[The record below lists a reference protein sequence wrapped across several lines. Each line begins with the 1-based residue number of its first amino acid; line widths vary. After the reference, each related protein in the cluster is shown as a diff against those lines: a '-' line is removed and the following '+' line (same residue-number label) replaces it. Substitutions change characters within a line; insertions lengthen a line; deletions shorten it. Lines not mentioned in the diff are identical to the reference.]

1 MLLTIQDMLLAGA
14 ERLATSDHNAR
25 LEAEILLSLAL
36 GKPREFLYAWPEEQV
51 NDSAQA
57 SFDTLL
63 ERRVT
68 GEPIAYITGWR
79 EFWSLE
85 LQVTADTLIP
95 RPETERLVELA
106 LERIPEDADW
116 RVADLGTGTGAIALA
131 LATERR
137 GIQVVAVDNSEAAAD
152 VARMNA
158 ARLDIANVEVHVAD
172 MVEVLEGDTFD
183 VIVSNP
189 PYVAEAD
196 PHLIDG
202 DVRFEPGSALI
213 SGPAGLD
220 SLSSIV
226 NAAPSS
232 LRDSGHLLLEH
243 GADQGPAVRNL
254 MRASGLHTVTTYR
267 DYGGRE
273 RVSCAAAT

>member
-1 MLLTIQDMLLAGA
+1 MLLTIQDMLQAGA
-14 ERLATSDHNAR
+14 ERLADSESSAR
-25 LEAEILLSLAL
+25 LEAEILLGLAL
-36 GKPREFLYAWPEEQV
+36 GQPREFLYAWPEEQV
-51 NDSAQA
+51 NDAAQA
-57 SFDTLL
+57 NFDALL
-63 ERRVT
+63 DRRIV

-85 LQVTADTLIP
+85 LQVTPDTLIP

-116 RVADLGTGTGAIALA
+116 RVADLGTGSGAIALA

-137 GIQVVAVDNSEAAAD
+137 GIQVVAVENSEAAAD

-158 ARLDIANVEVHVAD
+158 ARLDVANVEVHVAD
-172 MVEVLEGDTFD
+172 MDEMLESDTFD
-183 VIVSNP
+183 LIVSNP

-196 PHLIDG
+196 PHLIEG
-202 DVRFEPGSALI
+202 DVRFEPGSALVAGAEGLDRLASI
-213 SGPAGLD
+213 VRATPAGL
-220 SLSSIV
+220 
-226 NAAPSS
+226 
-232 LRDSGHLLLEH
+232 RDGGHLLLEH

-254 MRASGLHTVTTYR
+254 MRVEGLHGVATYR

-273 RVSCAAAT
+273 RVSCATAR